1 MDTTKIIAINLT
13 QWMAPPSKL
22 DTLKKVAARSG
33 VGFGTVQRARNGEG
47 NITVQNLIA
56 IAQAFGR
63 PVEGLLRLPEGVA
76 NIAHHEDR
84 ARSNALIDEIMGL
97 IEQLDDDGRWLI
109 KGQALLLLSHHAKEK
124 NRAS

>member
-1 MDTTKIIAINLT
+1 MDIAKIIAINLA

-33 VGFGTVQRARNGEG
+33 VGFGTVQRAKNGEG
-47 NITVQNLIA
+47 NITVQNLVA
-56 IAQAFGR
+56 IAQAFNR

-76 NIAHHEDR
+76 DLAHHEGR
-84 ARSNALIDEIMGL
+84 SRSNALVDEIMGL
-97 IEQLDDDGRWLI
+97 IERLDEDGQWLI

>member
-1 MDTTKIIAINLT
+1 MDIAKIIAMNLV

-33 VGFGTVQRARNGEG
+33 VGFGTVQRTRNAEG

-63 PVEGLLRLPEGVA
+63 PVEGLLRLPDGVA
-76 NIAHHEDR
+76 DLGHHEGR
-84 ARSNALIDEIMGL
+84 TRSNALADEIMDL
-97 IEQLDDDGRWLI
+97 IERLDDDGRWLI